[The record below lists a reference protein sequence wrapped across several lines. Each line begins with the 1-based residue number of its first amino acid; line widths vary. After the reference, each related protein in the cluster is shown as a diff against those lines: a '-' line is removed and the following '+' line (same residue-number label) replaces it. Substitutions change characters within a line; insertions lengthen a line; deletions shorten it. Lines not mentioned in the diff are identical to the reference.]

1 MKAIISSLLCKHES
15 HSDLDDQMKCILSY
29 KPPLAVI
36 EDENININGTNYK
49 VVETIHK
56 GEYGEL
62 ALIKENDKEYYWK
75 YSPKGRRG
83 LFKEAVMQTLA
94 YDALKIHG
102 LTWAIPELEK
112 IFIHPEH
119 GCGFIMSHPEDAD
132 IFANYLQKSF
142 NWSRACEENDKIL
155 VEIIAQIAIF
165 LCILEDNLQM
175 NHRDLKITNVVLI
188 KKEAQPFTLG
198 YYRKGKKIVLHTSLK
213 VMLVD
218 FGFACI
224 NTGDTIIAAGDYL
237 PTFDGCPKEG
247 RDFFLLLAN
256 LWNVE
261 GIRKCVSPRMAQ
273 WFSKCLQGKKLSW
286 ADHLIKIK
294 DKTMK
299 MVYLYTTSSDFE
311 MPFCRASFVLESLAL
326 DFPRF
331 LSST

>member
-1 MKAIISSLLCKHES
+1 MKAIVSSLLCKHES

-49 VVETIHK
+49 VIETIHK

-75 YSPKGRRG
+75 YSPTGRSG

-102 LTWAIPELEK
+102 LTWAIPELKK
-112 IFIHPEH
+112 IFIHPVH

-155 VEIIAQIAIF
+155 VEIISQIAIF

-188 KKEAQPFTLG
+188 KKEAEPFTLG
-198 YYRKGKKIVLHTSLK
+198 DYRKG
-213 VMLVD
+213 
-218 FGFACI
+218 
-224 NTGDTIIAAGDYL
+224 
-237 PTFDGCPKEG
+237 
-247 RDFFLLLAN
+247 
-256 LWNVE
+256 
-261 GIRKCVSPRMAQ
+261 
-273 WFSKCLQGKKLSW
+273 
-286 ADHLIKIK
+286 
-294 DKTMK
+294 
-299 MVYLYTTSSDFE
+299 
-311 MPFCRASFVLESLAL
+311 
-326 DFPRF
+326 
-331 LSST
+331 